1 MAQQTQR
8 AIALKLHFLGAAG
21 EVTGS
26 SYLIDTGACRF
37 LIDCGMFQGGSEA
50 DRKNLTALDF
60 DVRGLDFV
68 LLTHAHLDHAG
79 LLPRLVSLGYRGPIY
94 ATEATVTLLPTMLKD
109 SAHIHEK
116 EAQWE
121 TARLRALRR
130 TGASSVREVA
140 PLYTVAQAE
149 NCVRQL
155 EGRPYDTR
163 FSPHEEVQVRFRD
176 AGHILGSAIIE
187 VWVARGGAQR
197 KIVFSGDLGQ
207 PARPVV
213 RDPVRID
220 EADVL
225 LVESTYGNR
234 NHRSMESTIDELVEA
249 VTRTSQSGGN
259 LIVPAFALGRTQ
271 ELLVL
276 LADLAQ
282 SGRLPALKI
291 YVDSPLAT
299 IATQLTLR
307 HADLLDEQA
316 RRLFGAALRGELPL
330 QIRFTETVEDSK
342 SLNDIRSGAI
352 IIAAS
357 GMCNAGRIKH
367 HLQQN
372 ISRPECSILITG
384 FQARG
389 TLGRKIVDGA
399 AYVRIFQ
406 EDVAVRAKVYTL
418 GGLSAHADQ
427 TALLHW
433 LDGFQRTPDA
443 CYMVHGETEI
453 AEGFAALVHER
464 KQWNTSVPAQGMT
477 VDIG

>member
-1 MAQQTQR
+1 M
-8 AIALKLHFLGAAG
+8 KLHFLGAAG

-26 SYLIDTGACRF
+26 SYLVDTGACRF
-37 LIDCGMFQGGSEA
+37 LVDCGMFQGGSDA
-50 DRKNLTALDF
+50 DRKNLAALDF
-60 DVRGLDFV
+60 DVRNLDFV

-79 LLPRLVSLGYRGPIY
+79 LLPRLVSFGYRGPIY

-121 TARLRALRR
+121 TARRRASRHS
-130 TGASSVREVA
+130 GASQVRDVA
-140 PLYTVAQAE
+140 PLYTVTQAE
-149 NCVRQL
+149 TCVQRL
-155 EGRPYDTR
+155 EGRPYDTH
-163 FSPHEEVQVRFRD
+163 FSPHEDVQVRFRD

-187 VWVARGGAQR
+187 VWIGHGGAQR

-234 NHRSMESTIDELVEA
+234 NHRTMESTVEELVEA
-249 VTRTSQSGGN
+249 VTRTFTESGGN

-271 ELLVL
+271 ELLIL

-282 SGRLPALKI
+282 SGRLPDLKVF
-291 YVDSPLAT
+291 VDSPLAT

-316 RRLFGAALRGELPL
+316 HRLFGAALRGELPL
-330 QIRFTETVEDSK
+330 QIRFTESVEDSK
-342 SLNDIRSGAI
+342 SLNEIRAGAI

-372 ISRPECSILITG
+372 LSRPECSILFTG

-389 TLGRKIVDGA
+389 TPGRKIVDGA
-399 AYVRIFQ
+399 PYVRIFQ

-427 TALLHW
+427 SALLHW
-433 LDGFQRTPDA
+433 LGGFKRAPQA
-443 CYMVHGETEI
+443 CYMVHGEAEV
-453 AEGFAALVHER
+453 AEGFAALVRER
-464 KQWNTSVPAQGMT
+464 MQWETSVPTQGMV
-477 VDIG
+477 VDLA